1 MKASNSNALVG
12 RKTDNKFIV
21 SLCQCTDD
29 DSSELF
35 VLMLADSEH
44 NACLKVLKQYCPNS
58 TNNMGNIKTID
69 GEMYYYDSLSGIE
82 YTLSVLS
89 NEKGAIFLC

>member
-1 MKASNSNALVG
+1 MKTSNSNALVG
-12 RKTDNKFIV
+12 RQTDNKFIV
-21 SLCQCTDD
+21 SLCQCTND

-58 TNNMGNIKTID
+58 ANNMGNIRIID
-69 GEMYYYDSLSGIE
+69 DEMHYYDSLSSIE
-82 YTLSVLS
+82 YTLGVISIA
-89 NEKGAIFLC
+89 K

>member
-1 MKASNSNALVG
+1 MKTSNSNALVG

-21 SLCQCTDD
+21 SLCQCTND

-35 VLMLADSEH
+35 ALMLADSEH

-58 TNNMGNIKTID
+58 ANNMGNIRIID
-69 GEMYYYDSLSGIE
+69 DEMHYYDSLSSIE
-82 YTLSVLS
+82 YTLGVISIA
-89 NEKGAIFLC
+89 K

>member
-1 MKASNSNALVG
+1 MKTSNSNALVG

-21 SLCQCTDD
+21 SLCQCTND

-58 TNNMGNIKTID
+58 ANNMGNIRIID
-69 GEMYYYDSLSGIE
+69 DEMHYYDSLSSIE
-82 YTLSVLS
+82 YTLGVISIA
-89 NEKGAIFLC
+89 K